1 VLRVMHPITEDHTL
15 LRTDLLPLLLE
26 ICQLNRHRE
35 LPQRVFC
42 VGDVVRGVDTFQK
55 TAWVSIHPAAD
66 FTEAYAHADAIC
78 RELALPFTVGES
90 EDPAFIDGR
99 RGDILVNGKPAGVFG
114 EIHPAVLNAFELEHS
129 IAAMELDLRALPG
142 YPGSP
147 GTP

>member
-1 VLRVMHPITEDHTL
+1 M
-15 LRTDLLPLLLE
+15 
-26 ICQLNRHRE
+26 
-35 LPQRVFC
+35 
-42 VGDVVRGVDTFQK
+42 DTYQK

-90 EDPAFIDGR
+90 EDLAFIDGR